1 MNTEASG
8 AEPQFDSATSKP
20 YTAHLSQKLPLSA
33 QLEVC
38 QWRVQLSEIHNVNE
52 ILDVIHGIASNRESG
67 QLEIRSSGSHGI
79 LLFNEG
85 RLVDARL
92 ESLTGFQAVNA
103 AVSLRDVQFSF
114 DPSISAPHSSSIAP
128 SERVVL
134 QRFFGIET
142 VEMNEADNNVE
153 PEVDWDLTPH
163 QVVPLAAVDAI
174 DQDDLQETPTVEVK
188 RVALRRRPVVAYATL
203 LVLVLALGATALLM
217 TLKARRASV
226 LSVAQQSSSVA
237 PSAPVTATPR
247 DESAPRDSEVQ
258 DLSGEW
264 NVVNTVQKTSY
275 KAFGN
280 MEIGFRLRI
289 KQTGNDF
296 TASGQK
302 VSENGRNLPA
312 ASRTPIRVNG
322 SIEGDQVVATF
333 VEDGMT
339 RPTNG
344 RFIWKLKGQNAAL
357 SGTFISAAA
366 NSSGKSAATRQP

>member
-1 MNTEASG
+1 M
-8 AEPQFDSATSKP
+8 
-20 YTAHLSQKLPLSA
+20 
-33 QLEVC
+33 
-38 QWRVQLSEIHNVNE
+38 SEIHRVNG

-114 DPSISAPHSSSIAP
+114 DPSISAPRKSSIAP

-142 VEMNEADNNVE
+142 VEMNEADNDVE
-153 PEVDWDLTPH
+153 PEIDWNLTPH
-163 QVVPLAAVDAI
+163 QVVPLDAVDTI

-203 LVLVLALGATALLM
+203 LVLVLALGATALIT

-237 PSAPVTATPR
+237 PPAPVTATQR
-247 DESAPRDSEVQ
+247 DESAQRDADVQ

-264 NVVNTVQKTSY
+264 NVVNTVQKTTY
-275 KAFGN
+275 KSFGN

-296 TASGQK
+296 TASGEK

-344 RFIWKLKGQNAAL
+344 RFIWKVKGRNAAL
-357 SGTFISAAA
+357 SGTFTSAAA